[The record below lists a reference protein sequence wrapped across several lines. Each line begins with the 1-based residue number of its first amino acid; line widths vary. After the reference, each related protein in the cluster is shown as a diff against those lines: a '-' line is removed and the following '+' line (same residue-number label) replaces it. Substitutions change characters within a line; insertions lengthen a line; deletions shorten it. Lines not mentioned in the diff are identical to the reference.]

1 MLFIYAIIWCGDFMA
16 FKKFFKDF
24 WELFLKFIKNKN
36 VYLIILS
43 IVPFISLDLFTKIFT
58 KKIDFVEFNML
69 EPWFFTS
76 IWCLFFVGL
85 ALSFKNKIAKFIYV
99 VFFTI
104 AFSLFLVHNIYF
116 SMTDEIFDFHLL
128 ELAGEGSSYF
138 IDAIKN
144 ANPKIYFSA
153 IGILILFIF
162 CVIKLPTLNKNNYY
176 LMLGVTISFIAL
188 HFFIPTLYGKANTS
202 LSWNSWYNHRNIYI
216 NFNDSNKSFSITGM
230 YEYSFRNFY
239 ITFLAKEKTEDE
251 TQKEFLENVFSNIEE
266 TEYKT
271 DYTGMFEGKN
281 VIFLQL
287 EGIDNWL
294 VTKETM
300 PTLYNLMK
308 KSINFTNHYS
318 YYNGGG
324 STFNSEFAVNT
335 GYLTP
340 ITYTRNA
347 YTFNKNTFTYSMAN
361 LFKKEGYSVNAF
373 HMNSGEY
380 YSRSINYKSWGFD
393 HYYSLQDVKDYT
405 DNSYYLDRELALN
418 ETFYDLLFKQEE
430 KFVNYIITYSNH
442 MPFSSEKGV
451 CKQILDLKEKEAYE
465 ALSDEEKLEKD
476 KEIKEE
482 KVYTEEECIRIQ
494 AGETDYF
501 ISLLLKGLEE
511 NGLLDDTVIVAYAD
525 HYLYTIS
532 DKTILEQYKNTSN
545 NLINQ
550 TPFFIWSNDMKKQKK
565 ITKVTSQ
572 VNILPTILN
581 LMGLEYHKD
590 YYTGEDALNKD
601 YEGIAFFSDYSWYDG
616 KIYADGNGVT
626 SNSKVDEEVLNQ
638 KNEYVDY
645 LIKKNDWV
653 LKYDYFK
660 YINKKTN

>member
-1 MLFIYAIIWCGDFMA
+1 MKL
-16 FKKFFKDF
+16 KKFFTKF

-36 VYLIILS
+36 VYFVLLS
-43 IVPFISLDLFTKIFT
+43 IVPFISLDICTRLFTA
-58 KKIDFVEFNML
+58 KIDFVKFSMF

-76 IWCLFFVGL
+76 IWCLFFVGF
-85 ALSFKNKIAKFIYV
+85 ALSFKKNIAKTLYVLFFIVSYG
-99 VFFTI
+99 
-104 AFSLFLVHNIYF
+104 LFLVHNVYY
-116 SMTDEIFDFHLL
+116 SMTEEIFDFHLM
-128 ELAGEGSSYF
+128 ELASEGSSYF
-138 IDAIKN
+138 MDAVKG
-144 ANPKIYFSA
+144 ANPKIYLSA
-153 IGILILFIF
+153 VGILALFIF
-162 CVIKLPTLNKNNYY
+162 CVIKLPTLKKNNYY
-176 LMLGVTISFIAL
+176 LISCIPILFIIIHIFA
-188 HFFIPTLYGKANTS
+188 PNLYGQANTG
-202 LSWNSWYNHRNIYI
+202 LAWNSWYNHRNIYI

-239 ITFLAKEKTEDE
+239 LTFLAKEKTEDE
-251 TQKEFLENVFSNIEE
+251 TQKEFLNTIFSEEE
-266 TEYKT
+266 TEYKNE
-271 DYTGMFEGKN
+271 YTGKFKGKN

-300 PTLYNLMK
+300 PNLYNLMK

-347 YTFNKNTFTYSMAN
+347 YTFNKNTFTYSMAR
-361 LFKKEGYSVNAF
+361 LFKKEGYNVNAF

-380 YSRSINYKSWGFD
+380 YSRIINYKSWGFD
-393 HYYSLQDVKDYT
+393 HYYSLQDTGDYT
-405 DNSYYLDRELALN
+405 DNAYYLDRELVLN
-418 ETFYDLLFKQEE
+418 EKFYDLLFKQEGN
-430 KFVNYIITYSNH
+430 FVSYIISYSNH

-451 CKQILDLKEKEAYE
+451 CKQILDLKAKEEYE
-465 ALSDEEKLEKD
+465 TLTEEEKLIWD
-476 KEIKEE
+476 SEIKEE
-482 KVYTEEECIRIQ
+482 KIYTEEECIRIQ

-501 ISLLLKGLEE
+501 ISLLMKGLED
-511 NGLLDDTVIVAYAD
+511 NGLLDNTIIVAYAD
-525 HYLYTIS
+525 HYLYTVS
-532 DKTILEQYKNTSN
+532 DKAILDQYKNTSN

-550 TPFFIWSNDMKKQKK
+550 TPFFIWSNDLKKTKK

-572 VNILPTILN
+572 VNILPTVLN
-581 LMGLEYHKD
+581 LMGLEYHPN
-590 YYTGEDALNKD
+590 YYTGEDALNKS

-616 KIYADGNGVT
+616 KLYVDGNGVS
-626 SNSKVDEEVLNQ
+626 SNNKVDVETLNK

-660 YINKKTN
+660 YLNKKTN